1 LTGAAGP
8 ATMVRFHAI
17 KGGRM
22 AHPNEE
28 LVREGYAAFGRGDLD
43 MLQHR
48 FFASD
53 IRWHFPGRSPFG
65 GDYTGI
71 GEVMTWLGRTFEAS
85 GGTIRIQLHD
95 VIGNDEHVVAL
106 TTVRAER
113 EGRNLEDNTVQV
125 FHIQDGKA
133 TEVWTHPAD
142 LYASDEFWS

>member
-1 LTGAAGP
+1 
-8 ATMVRFHAI
+8 
-17 KGGRM
+17 M
-22 AHPNEE
+22 AHPNED
-28 LVREGYAAFGRGDLD
+28 LVREGYAAFGRGDLE
-43 MLQHR
+43 MLQNR
-48 FFASD
+48 FFAAG

-71 GEVMTWLGRTFEAS
+71 GEVMTWLGRSFEAS
-85 GGTIRIQLHD
+85 GGTVRIQLHD

-125 FHIQDGKA
+125 FHIHDGKA

-142 LYASDEFWS
+142 LYATDEFWS